1 MGNLSIF
8 KRFDELADQLTP
20 DAKTLIERTDTRAL
34 CELGFMEAS
43 AEDINEMANFLLST
57 DESEVVFISHKC

>member
-1 MGNLSIF
+1 MVNLSIF
-8 KRFDELADQLTP
+8 NRLDELADQLTP
-20 DAKTLIERTDTRAL
+20 DAKTLIERTDTRTL
-34 CELGFMEAS
+34 YELGFMDAS